1 MKLSTVDSLSTVD
14 AEQWNA
20 LVDGLA
26 GDDNPFIQYDFLHA
40 LEQHGCL
47 ENWGWQPR
55 HILIYDKDIL
65 VGACPAYLKHNSYG
79 EFVFDWAWA
88 DAYQRNDLDYY
99 PKLITSIP
107 YTPAKG
113 PRLLARNNDKEIKAQ
128 LIQGALDIVDA
139 KNLSSMHW
147 LFCEEDDIA
156 ALKNEK
162 LMMRFDYQ
170 FHWQNQNY
178 KSFDHFLE
186 QLSSKK
192 RKNIKRERRIVAEK
206 NIHIVV
212 KQGKDLSDEEW
223 KILYH
228 FYQITFMKKSGTA
241 TLTLKFFQAM
251 AHKLIAIF
259 AQHENKIVAGA
270 ICFQGKNTL
279 YGRHWGCYE
288 NYDSLHFEVC
298 YYTGIE
304 YCIDHKLR
312 HFEPGAQGEHKLAR
326 GFLPVKTQSAH
337 YIAHEGFR
345 DAIGDFLQREKR
357 AMLDYGNELNA
368 ASPFK
373 KNE

>member
-14 AEQWNA
+14 AAQWNA
-20 LVDGLA
+20 LVNESVE
-26 GDDNPFIQYDFLHA
+26 DDNPFIQYDFLRA

-55 HILIYDKDIL
+55 HILIHDKNVLI
-65 VGACPAYLKHNSYG
+65 GACPAYLKHNSYG

-107 YTPAKG
+107 FTPAKG

-128 LIQGALDIVDA
+128 LIQAALDIVER

-147 LFCEEDDIA
+147 LFCEDDDIA
-156 ALKNEK
+156 ALKKEN

-170 FHWQNQNY
+170 FHWQNHSY
-178 KSFDHFLE
+178 KNFDDFLSTM
-186 QLSSKK
+186 SSKK
-192 RKNIKRERRIVAEK
+192 RKNIKRERRRVTDE
-206 NIHIVV
+206 NIQITIKTGHE
-212 KQGKDLSDEEW
+212 LSEEEW
-223 KILYH
+223 QILYK

-241 TLTLKFFQAM
+241 TLTLEFFRAM
-251 AHKLIAIF
+251 AHKLVAIF
-259 AQHENKIVAGA
+259 ALHQNEIVAGA
-270 ICFQGKNTL
+270 ICFQGKTTL

-288 NYDSLHFEVC
+288 DYDSLHFEVC

-304 YCIDHKLR
+304 YCIQQKLQY
-312 HFEPGAQGEHKLAR
+312 FEPGAQGEHKISR

-345 DAIGDFLQREKR
+345 GAITDFLQREEQ
-357 AMLDYGNELNA
+357 AMLKYGQSLNE

-373 KNE
+373 KQ

>member
-1 MKLSTVDSLSTVD
+1 MKLSTVDSLSTVNGT
-14 AEQWNA
+14 QWNA
-20 LVDGLA
+20 LAD
-26 GDDNPFIQYDFLHA
+26 DDNPFIQYDFLRA
-40 LEQHGCL
+40 LEQHHCL
-47 ENWGWQPR
+47 KNWGWQPR
-55 HILIYDKDIL
+55 HILIHDDDIL

-99 PKLITSIP
+99 PKLVSSIP
-107 YTPAKG
+107 YTPARG

-128 LIQGALDIVDA
+128 LIQGALNIVERM
-139 KNLSSMHW
+139 NLSSAHW
-147 LFCEEDDIA
+147 LFCEQDDIA
-156 ALKNEK
+156 VLKDKN
-162 LMMRFDYQ
+162 MMIRFDYQ

-178 KSFDHFLE
+178 ESFDHFLE
-186 QLSSKK
+186 QLNSKK

-206 NIHIVV
+206 NIHITV
-212 KQGKDLSDEEW
+212 KQGKELSNEEW
-223 KILYH
+223 KILYQ

-241 TLTLKFFQAM
+241 TLTLEFFQAM

-288 NYDSLHFEVC
+288 DYDSLHFEVC

-304 YCIDHKLR
+304 YCIHHKLNY
-312 HFEPGAQGEHKLAR
+312 FEPGAQGEHKLAR

-337 YIAHEGFR
+337 YIADEGFR

-357 AMLDYGNELNA
+357 AMLDYGQELNT

>member
-14 AEQWNA
+14 ATQWNA
-20 LVDGLA
+20 LVTDSA
-26 GDDNPFIQYDFLHA
+26 GDDNPFIQHDFLRA

-47 ENWGWQPR
+47 ANWGWQPR
-55 HILIYDKDIL
+55 HILIHDEDNL

-88 DAYQRNDLDYY
+88 DAYQRNNLDYY

-107 YTPAKG
+107 FTPAKG
-113 PRLLARNNDKEIKAQ
+113 PRLLALNNDKNIKAQ
-128 LIQGALDIVDA
+128 LIQGALDIVER

-147 LFCEEDDIA
+147 LFCEDDDIA
-156 ALKNEK
+156 ALKKEN

-170 FHWQNQNY
+170 FHWQNHNY
-178 KSFDHFLE
+178 KNFDQFLE

-192 RKNIKRERRIVAEK
+192 RKNIKRERRRVTDE
-206 NIHIVV
+206 NIQITI
-212 KQGKDLSDEEW
+212 KTGDELSEEEW
-223 KILYH
+223 KTLYK

-241 TLTLKFFQAM
+241 TLTLEFFQAM
-251 AHKLIAIF
+251 AHKLVAIF
-259 AQHENKIVAGA
+259 ALHQNKIVAGA
-270 ICFQGKNTL
+270 ICFQGKTTL

-304 YCIDHKLR
+304 YCIQKKLQY
-312 HFEPGAQGEHKLAR
+312 FEPGAQGEHKISR

-345 DAIGDFLQREKR
+345 GAITDFLQREEQ
-357 AMLDYGNELNA
+357 AMLEYGQSLIE

-373 KNE
+373 KP